1 MEPFII
7 IKNYRQSRQLEE
19 ITPPPRPFLRE
30 IDPST
35 LPFRQPST
43 KALAK
48 AYSEDDKEVVA
59 EIVQDEIRGCEL
71 GMSLLE
77 KKSFTRLQLIFVKN
91 TSFIKSIPD

>member
-48 AYSEDDKEVVA
+48 AYSEDDKENFNHML
-59 EIVQDEIRGCEL
+59 DLYL
-71 GMSLLE
+71 G
-77 KKSFTRLQLIFVKN
+77 
-91 TSFIKSIPD
+91 